1 MTEDILISVKGLHT
15 MESEQEDEI
24 EVFSAGKYYQKNGKH
39 YIFYE
44 ELVEDTKEVIKNRIT
59 FADGCMEVQKTG
71 PMTAKMKFEQNK
83 KNESWYNTPFGNLL
97 AGIEVTSM
105 QVKEQEDL
113 LEIDVDYELEVNY
126 ERLADCRIA
135 VKVMSKGS
143 GMFSLR

>member
-24 EVFSAGKYYQKNGKH
+24 EVFSAGKYYLKNGKH

-59 FADGCMEVQKTG
+59 LADGCMEVQKSG
-71 PMTAKMKFEQNK
+71 PMTAKMVFERDK

-105 QVKEQEDL
+105 NVKEQEDL
-113 LEIDVDYELEVNY
+113 LEIGVDYELEVNY
-126 ERLADCRIA
+126 ERLADCRIEI
-135 VKVMSKGS
+135 KVMSKGS
-143 GMFSLR
+143 GAFSLR

>member
-24 EVFSAGKYYQKNGKH
+24 EVFSAGKYYLKNGKH

-59 FADGCMEVQKTG
+59 LADGHMEVQKSG
-71 PMTAKMKFEQNK
+71 PMTAKMVFERDK

-105 QVKEQEDL
+105 KVKEQEDL
-113 LEIDVDYELEVNY
+113 LEIGVDYELEVNY
-126 ERLADCRIA
+126 ERLADCRIQI
-135 VKVMSKGS
+135 KVMSKGS
-143 GMFSLR
+143 GAFSLR